1 MGTESIAFTI
11 EAGSAPACFGNTMP
25 HLVLDMLWLGP
36 AICIA
41 HYPVCKERPDSC
53 PAEVTI
59 LTRFLGAGKTI
70 LQAPVTESDSI
81 TCTVT
86 CLGHGQTR
94 FREWQEQKE
103 KKIAIIENELEAKLI
118 KRCSS
123 GFCRSHRGI
132 YVPSSRFGE
141 VPIGGALPNKDWKP
155 MLSLADG
162 FNMFQIYFIIGG
174 SQNGIP

>member
-11 EAGSAPACFGNTMP
+11 EAGSAPTCFGNTMP

-94 FREWQEQKE
+94 FRE
-103 KKIAIIENELEAKLI
+103 
-118 KRCSS
+118 
-123 GFCRSHRGI
+123 
-132 YVPSSRFGE
+132 
-141 VPIGGALPNKDWKP
+141 
-155 MLSLADG
+155 
-162 FNMFQIYFIIGG
+162 
-174 SQNGIP
+174 